1 MKKVIIFL
9 ILTYLNC
16 SSSKEVLIA
25 ELDNEVVQL
34 YYWSLIS
41 NRINLFEKTN
51 NTKYQNTL
59 LHIYVNGK
67 LNNELSILRLEK
79 TVNELEKIQT
89 VYIKDKEPFLVVE
102 TESDQNS
109 IKPLIREAKYYVKDW
124 NKSDF
129 IVFDKGK
136 YIIDELGM
144 REFVLLPKGKKTKMQ
159 IKKTELEFIIELAEK
174 FKSE

>member
-1 MKKVIIFL
+1 M
-9 ILTYLNC
+9 
-16 SSSKEVLIA
+16 
-25 ELDNEVVQL
+25 
-34 YYWSLIS
+34 
-41 NRINLFEKTN
+41 
-51 NTKYQNTL
+51 
-59 LHIYVNGK
+59 
-67 LNNELSILRLEK
+67 RLEK